1 MCSSDPGHLP
11 LQGLQGDNFHHARRT
26 VGSFPVSRGKT
37 SSPVRAVLFDLDGTL
52 LDTVGDLASAA
63 NRMLGQLGLPLRPE
77 AEIRNFVGKGT
88 AKLVE
93 RCLGASSNSLD
104 RALELFHAAYLE
116 ESGRSALVYPGVI
129 EGIDMLAAD
138 GIPLAC
144 VTNKPEAFTLPLLRQ
159 TRLDKYFSTVVS
171 GDTVARRKPDPM
183 PFEHACVQLGVP
195 CGQALVVGDSAN
207 DADAGRAAGCRVLC
221 VPYGYREGQPLTALD
236 CDAVVEDLR
245 AVAHYVRRINSEF
258 SEMAG

>member
-1 MCSSDPGHLP
+1 MKFTPP
-11 LQGLQGDNFHHARRT
+11 LK
-26 VGSFPVSRGKT
+26 VK
-37 SSPVRAVLFDLDGTL
+37 AVMIDLDGTL
-52 LDTVGDLASAA
+52 LDTIPDLAAAA
-63 NRMLGQLGLPLRPE
+63 NNMLVEMGRAPLPESR
-77 AEIRNFVGKGT
+77 IRNFVGKGT

-104 RALELFHAAYLE
+104 RALELFHVAYLE

-207 DADAGRAAGCRVLC
+207 DADAGRAAGCRTVL
-221 VPYGYREGQPLTALD
+221 VESGYDERAAEGYDAAVDSLLD
-236 CDAVVEDLR
+236 ASRWILNR
-245 AVAHYVRRINSEF
+245 
-258 SEMAG
+258 